1 MSSPQSPPA
10 TNTAPQANE
19 QIEVDAS
26 DTYSAYAESAVT
38 DTTSLRSSILKYK
51 YENGRR
57 YHSDAVKDGI
67 YWGPND
73 EKQQEAEDLAHQMYT
88 VILGGLSEAPIS
100 EPERVLDVGCGTGA
114 WAIDFADE
122 HPTSEVTGVDI
133 SPIQPGFIPPNV
145 RFEVDDV
152 NKSWTYPD
160 DHFDYVHIRSML
172 GSVPDWDK
180 FFKTVINHVKPGGW
194 VEHVEQSSI
203 TRSDDDTIPPG
214 GAVSKWTAY
223 YDEIGEKLGINFRAA
238 EASCQAM
245 KDAGF
250 TNVTERIIKV
260 PQGTW
265 PKDKRLKIWGQWFQY
280 FVLEG
285 LEGFVIRSFTD
296 VLGWSYAEAQVYL
309 AQVRKELKDP
319 SIHLYSECRIVCGQ
333 KP

>member
-1 MSSPQSPPA
+1 MTHGNPPSPSSTRASL
-10 TNTAPQANE
+10 TNHTNRP
-19 QIEVDAS
+19 VS
-26 DTYSAYAESAVT
+26 
-38 DTTSLRSSILKYK
+38 
-51 YENGRR
+51 
-57 YHSDAVKDGI
+57 
-67 YWGPND
+67 
-73 EKQQEAEDLAHQMYT
+73 
-88 VILGGLSEAPIS
+88 
-100 EPERVLDVGCGTGA
+100 
-114 WAIDFADE
+114 
-122 HPTSEVTGVDI
+122 
-133 SPIQPGFIPPNV
+133 
-145 RFEVDDV
+145 
-152 NKSWTYPD
+152 
-160 DHFDYVHIRSML
+160 
-172 GSVPDWDK
+172 
-180 FFKTVINHVKPGGW
+180 HVKPGGW

-296 VLGWSYAEAQVYL
+296 VLGVRASPTSFEPVQVPCL
-309 AQVRKELKDP
+309 AFLTRYPRVCCSGPMRKLR
-319 SIHLYSECRIVCGQ
+319 SISPRCARSSRIRAFISTANGTR
-333 KP
+333 PFHYRSWNFTR